1 MEETTLNTSEEI
13 NENEDIADIQGDAS
27 ELANQE
33 TDLLTQQAIAEI
45 IATPHQEPLAQEN
58 TEVSLDGS
66 AELVDVVDEA
76 DEDDEDVVVSPFDRP
91 GRWYVIH
98 SYAGYENRV
107 QQNIE
112 TRMRSMNVEDRIHE
126 IIIPL
131 EDVIEFKNGRKTVV
145 KKKVF
150 PGYVLVRMTLDD
162 DTWYV
167 IRNTPGVTGF
177 VGAGNKPNPLTKKEV
192 ENILGTGETGE
203 KGQTAVA
210 AKVRPRLEYEVG
222 EQVRVTTGPF
232 ADFNGAI
239 SEIDV
244 DRSKLKVLVDIF
256 GRETP
261 VELEFGQVAK
271 L

>member
-1 MEETTLNTSEEI
+1 MEDTTTDIFEEASDPQ
-13 NENEDIADIQGDAS
+13 NVAELQGDAS
-27 ELANQE
+27 EMAFDE
-33 TDLLTQQAIAEI
+33 TERLTQEAIAEV
-45 IATPHQEPLAQEN
+45 LAQKPAV
-58 TEVSLDGS
+58 EVSIDES
-66 AELVDVVDEA
+66 AELVDVISEMQD
-76 DEDDEDVVVSPFDRP
+76 DDDDEEEVVVSPFNKP
-91 GRWYVIH
+91 GKWYVLH

-112 TRMRSMNVEDRIHE
+112 TRMRSMNVEERIHE
-126 IIIPL
+126 IVVPM
-131 EDVIEFKNGRKTVV
+131 EDVIEFKSGKKTVV

-150 PGYVLVRMTLDD
+150 PGYVLIRMELDD

-177 VGAGNKPNPLTKKEV
+177 VGAGQKPNPLTKKEV

-203 KGQTAVA
+203 KGQPAVA
-210 AKVRPRLEYEVG
+210 AKSRPRLDFEVG
-222 EQVRVTTGPF
+222 EQVRVTSGPF

>member
-1 MEETTLNTSEEI
+1 MEETTLNASDEVTD
-13 NENEDIADIQGDAS
+13 DIADAV
-27 ELANQE
+27 
-33 TDLLTQQAIAEI
+33 AE
-45 IATPHQEPLAQEN
+45 AT
-58 TEVSLDGS
+58 LDES
-66 AELVDVVDEA
+66 AELVGVIDD
-76 DEDDEDVVVSPFDRP
+76 DDDDEVVVSPFDRP

-112 TRMRSMNVEDRIHE
+112 TRMRSMNVEEKIHE
-126 IIIPL
+126 IIIPM
-131 EDVIEFKNGRKTVV
+131 EDVIEFKGGRKTVV

-150 PGYVLVRMTLDD
+150 PGYVLVRMDLDD

-192 ENILGTGETGE
+192 ENILGSGEVNE
-203 KGQTAVA
+203 KGQPAVPT
-210 AKVRPRLEYEVG
+210 KSKPRLEYEVG

>member
-1 MEETTLNTSEEI
+1 MDETTVNEIEETNTSQNAEN
-13 NENEDIADIQGDAS
+13 NESAS
-27 ELANQE
+27 EVTFDE
-33 TDLLTQQAIAEI
+33 
-45 IATPHQEPLAQEN
+45 
-58 TEVSLDGS
+58 S
-66 AELVDVVDEA
+66 AELVDVISDEE
-76 DEDDEDVVVSPFDRP
+76 DEEVEVIISPYDRK
-91 GRWYVIH
+91 GKWYVLH

-112 TRMRSMNVEDRIHE
+112 TRMRSMNVEERIHE
-126 IIIPL
+126 IVVPM
-131 EDVIEFKNGRKTVV
+131 EDVIEFKNGKTVV

-150 PGYVLVRMTLDD
+150 PGYVLIRMNLDD

-177 VGAGNKPNPLTKKEV
+177 VGADSKPNPLSRKEV
-192 ENILGTGETGE
+192 ENILGSGDTGE
-203 KGQTAVA
+203 KTQVA
-210 AKVRPRLEYEVG
+210 AAVKSHPRLDFDIG
-222 EQVRVTTGPF
+222 QQVRVTTGPF

-244 DRSKLKVLVDIF
+244 DKNKLKVLVDIF